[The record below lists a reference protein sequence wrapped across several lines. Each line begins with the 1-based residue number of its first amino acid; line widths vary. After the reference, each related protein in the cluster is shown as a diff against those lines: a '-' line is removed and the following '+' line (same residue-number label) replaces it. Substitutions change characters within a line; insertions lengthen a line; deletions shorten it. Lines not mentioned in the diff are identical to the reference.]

1 MGHALLFLRLI
12 CGAVAFAPTRLT
24 RPTTTRRSVVLRSS
38 SDSDKDDAIA
48 DLLRRAAALREETAQ
63 AEDPAPPE
71 ESATPADPPEGPA
84 PPSFAATP
92 EDPPEGPA
100 PPNFAPGAAAAA
112 RGLAEA
118 RRREAE
124 AAAARDVIEARRAE
138 AERLAAEMA
147 DGDALIPMDTPPKLG
162 AARWAPPSKKGDA
175 PTGAGQVRPFA
186 RRREV
191 RGGRDVPYSRNPYRE
206 EFGLVNRA
214 ADPRTFA
221 AVGTALAL
229 SFVLYLSVFLSGGI
243 DDGARRYL
251 DDTVAGDDNVALPQA
266 ARNFDDISERIWI

>member
-1 MGHALLFLRLI
+1 M
-12 CGAVAFAPTRLT
+12 
-24 RPTTTRRSVVLRSS
+24 RRMWW
-38 SDSDKDDAIA
+38 
-48 DLLRRAAALREETAQ
+48 
-63 AEDPAPPE
+63 
-71 ESATPADPPEGPA
+71 
-84 PPSFAATP
+84 
-92 EDPPEGPA
+92 
-100 PPNFAPGAAAAA
+100 
-112 RGLAEA
+112 
-118 RRREAE
+118 
-124 AAAARDVIEARRAE
+124 
-138 AERLAAEMA
+138 AEMA
-147 DGDALIPMDTPPKLG
+147 DGDALIPMDKPPKKLG
-162 AARWAPPSKKGDA
+162 AARWAPPAKGDA
-175 PTGAGQVRPFA
+175 PTSAGGVEPFA

-266 ARNFDDISERIWI
+266 ARNFDDVSERIWI

>member
-1 MGHALLFLRLI
+1 MVCHALLFLRLI
-12 CGAVAFAPTRLT
+12 CGAVAFAPARLT

-38 SDSDKDDAIA
+38 SDSDKEDAIA

-71 ESATPADPPEGPA
+71 EPATPADPPEGPA

-92 EDPPEGPA
+92 ADPPEGPA

-124 AAAARDVIEARRAE
+124 AEAARDVIEARRAE

-147 DGDALIPMDTPPKLG
+147 DGDALIPMDKPPKLG
-162 AARWAPPSKKGDA
+162 AARWAPPAKGDA
-175 PTGAGQVRPFA
+175 PTSAGQVRPFA

>member
-1 MGHALLFLRLI
+1 MGHALLFLRLL
-12 CGAVAFAPTRLT
+12 CGVVAFAPTRLT
-24 RPTTTRRSVVLRSS
+24 RPTTRRSVVLRSS

-63 AEDPAPPE
+63 AEDQAPPE
-71 ESATPADPPEGPA
+71 EPATPADPPEGPA

-138 AERLAAEMA
+138 AERLAAEMT
-147 DGDALIPMDTPPKLG
+147 DGDALIPMDKPPKLG
-162 AARWAPPSKKGDA
+162 AARWAPPAKGDA
-175 PTGAGQVRPFA
+175 PTSAGQVQPFA

-243 DDGARRYL
+243 DDGSRRYL